1 MSVVKMSLG
10 NTEVLPAQRASS
22 PGWRD
27 PRLWIGVALVAV
39 SVVAGARVLGGSDD
53 TVAMWSLRSDMAPGD
68 VITPSDLV
76 KSRVHFSDPADIER
90 YFTAADTLPATRYLV
105 RGIGAGELLPRSGL
119 GESDPDTVQVSV
131 SLPRTLVP
139 PTVKTG
145 ATVDL
150 WITPE
155 GSDSG
160 DGAKRAVES
169 VVVVEAPSVSSD
181 LSGSTT
187 ERQVVLG
194 VPDQEDDLAKVLAAS
209 NSGRLMLVGRG

>member
-1 MSVVKMSLG
+1 MSVVKMSPG

-39 SVVAGARVLGGSDD
+39 SVVAGARVVGGGDE

-68 VITPSDLV
+68 QVTPSDLV
-76 KSRVHFSDPADIER
+76 TSRVRFSNPADVER
-90 YFTAADTLPATRYLV
+90 YFTAADTLPVSRHLL

-119 GESDPDTVQVSV
+119 GDSDLDTVQVSV
-131 SLPRTLVP
+131 SVPRSLLPPAVA
-139 PTVKTG
+139 TG

-150 WITPE
+150 WITPA
-155 GSDSG
+155 GSEKG
-160 DGAKRAVES
+160 EGAKRAAES

-181 LSGSTT
+181 LSGSATD
-187 ERQVVLG
+187 RQVVLA
-194 VPDQEDDLAKVLAAS
+194 VPDDENDLAKILAAS
-209 NSGRLMLVGRG
+209 SSGRLMLVGRG